1 MNVENMKIL
10 SVDDNKT
17 NLLIIESYAKILNL
31 KIESF
36 LNPIEALKTSFQ
48 NNYDL
53 VIVDYM
59 MPELNGLDFIKEF
72 REKNQ
77 NTPIIM
83 LTAVGDDMQLQIK
96 ALIGKFGHFFQH
108 LRRKTIIIIHI
119 FSPIVLFRWIFF

>member
-96 ALIGKFGHFFQH
+96 ALE
-108 LRRKTIIIIHI
+108 
-119 FSPIVLFRWIFF
+119 